1 MENNP
6 YTMKIVSGKF
16 LEGERVRVRIGNK
29 EGVRKVRYSNADGLY
44 IMFQNCKYFE
54 TDIEYDY

>member
-1 MENNP
+1 MEDNP
-6 YTMKIVSGKF
+6 YMMKLIDGKF
-16 LEGERVRVRIGNK
+16 LEGERVRVHIGNK
-29 EGVRKVRYSNADGLY
+29 EAVRVVRYNNADGLY